1 MDDNEEILNK
11 LIDLTIMI
19 ILLMMK
25 KYSDTLIVKTKKRQ
39 PIFTDKLPFL
49 LLAFHNDNKYCYERI
64 S

>member
-25 KYSDTLIVKTKKRQ
+25 KVQRYFNS
-39 PIFTDKLPFL
+39 
-49 LLAFHNDNKYCYERI
+49 
-64 S
+64 